1 MNEELFTIIVLSYN
15 NLQYMVSCLESI
27 LEQDYASIEI
37 IFADDGSREF
47 DKAMIER
54 YISENKKDNLVNN
67 ITVLNTM
74 KYDCDMFKYV
84 FDTDTMMNDFKTFVG
99 DYNIFIVEDS
109 YTLDYLSYLDNKMEL
124 IYPYLN
130 MEYSLDVF
138 DKIID
143 KYNLEFSNHLVDLIY
158 EAIIYES
165 NNKN

>member
-1 MNEELFTIIVLSYN
+1 MKLDKDKYIIV
-15 NLQYMVSCLESI
+15 
-27 LEQDYASIEI
+27 EI
-37 IFADDGSREF
+37 IPNHSNYKKGCICQIQALKLNGLKLIDRF
-47 DKAMIER
+47 DYR
-54 YISENKKDNLVNN
+54 LTDNLVNN

-84 FDTDTMMNDFKTFVG
+84 FDTDTMMNDFKTIVG
-99 DYNIFIVEDS
+99 DYTIFIVEDS
-109 YTLDYLSYLDNKMEL
+109 YTLDYLSYLDNKIEL

-143 KYNLEFSNHLVDLIY
+143 KYNLDPSNHLVDLIY

>member
-1 MNEELFTIIVLSYN
+1 MKKYI
-15 NLQYMVSCLESI
+15 I
-27 LEQDYASIEI
+27 LELIPTASTKEKGDIIQLSAIKLNELTLIDRFDY
-37 IFADDGSREF
+37 RLT
-47 DKAMIER
+47 
-54 YISENKKDNLVNN
+54 DNLVNN

-84 FDTDTMMNDFKTFVG
+84 FDTDTMLNDFKKFVG

-143 KYNLEFSNHLVDLIY
+143 KYNLDPSNHLVDLIY

>member
-1 MNEELFTIIVLSYN
+1 MKLDKDKYIIV
-15 NLQYMVSCLESI
+15 
-27 LEQDYASIEI
+27 EI
-37 IFADDGSREF
+37 IPNHSNYKKGCICQIQDLKLNVIKLIDRF
-47 DKAMIER
+47 DYR
-54 YISENKKDNLVNN
+54 LTDNLVNN

-84 FDTDTMMNDFKTFVG
+84 FDTDTMLNDFKKFVG

-143 KYNLEFSNHLVDLIY
+143 KYNLDPSNHLVDLIY

-165 NNKN
+165 NNEN

>member
-1 MNEELFTIIVLSYN
+1 MKLDKDKYIIV
-15 NLQYMVSCLESI
+15 
-27 LEQDYASIEI
+27 EI
-37 IFADDGSREF
+37 IPNHSNYQKGCICQIQALKLNGLKLIDRF
-47 DKAMIER
+47 DYR
-54 YISENKKDNLVNN
+54 LTDNLVNN

-99 DYNIFIVEDS
+99 DYTIFIVEDS

-143 KYNLEFSNHLVDLIY
+143 KYNLEPSNHLVDLIY

-165 NNKN
+165 NNET